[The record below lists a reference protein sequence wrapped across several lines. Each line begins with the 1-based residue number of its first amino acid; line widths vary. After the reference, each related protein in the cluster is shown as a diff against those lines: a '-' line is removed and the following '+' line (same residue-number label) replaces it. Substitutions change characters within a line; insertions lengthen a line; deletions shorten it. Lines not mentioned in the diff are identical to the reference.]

1 MTPMKRADLVK
12 RGADLMFAEVDG
24 EAVALSVTQ
33 GICYGLDG
41 IGLRVLQLIDPPAT
55 VADICQ
61 QLTSEYEVDERTCE
75 ADIIALLE
83 DLETEGMVVVER
95 ESQIR

>member
-1 MTPMKRADLVK
+1 MKRADLVK

-24 EAVALSVTQ
+24 EAVALSVSQ

-55 VADICQ
+55 VADICRR
-61 QLTSEYEVDERTCE
+61 LTSEYEVDEDTCE
-75 ADIIALLE
+75 ADIIALLQ

-95 ESQIR
+95 ESPTR